1 MSEDK
6 KLLENQVNIW
16 NKAASA
22 ALLDGEIDATEMKTL
37 KQSLSNIPFDIN
49 MKNKKEMTES
59 HLNMWRLVASAV
71 HADEHVDPEEVQ
83 QIEKY
88 LQELNF
94 NEEQKEI
101 IRRELKSPSPLEEIL
116 NKITEPGDRSQSVY
130 LVQLLLWKDK
140 VLTDTEESFLKKVRD
155 HFMQF
160 PEIKN
165 IQSELSQLEEKTSKP
180 KAEELIYSL
189 KNSAVVQFLK
199 KLTST
204 SKTN

>member
-6 KLLENQVNIW
+6 QLLENQVNIW

-22 ALLDGEIDATEMKTL
+22 ALADGEIDETEMKTL
-37 KQSLSNIPFDIN
+37 KESLGNLPFD
-49 MKNKKEMTES
+49 MSAENKKEMTES

-71 HADEHVDPEEVQ
+71 HADEYIDSEEVQ

-88 LQELNF
+88 IQELNF
-94 NEEQKEI
+94 NEEQKEV
-101 IRRELKSPSPLEEIL
+101 IRKELKSPSPLEEIL
-116 NKITEPGDRSQSVY
+116 EKITEPGDRSQSLY

-140 VLTDTEESFLKKVRD
+140 ILTDTEEIFLKKVRD

-165 IQSELSQLEEKTSKP
+165 IQSELNQLKAKTSV
-180 KAEELIYSL
+180 AEELVYSL
-189 KNSAVVQFLK
+189 KNSSVVQFLK
-199 KLTST
+199 KLTSF
-204 SKTN
+204 SKTK

>member
-6 KLLENQVNIW
+6 KLLESQVNIW
-16 NKAASA
+16 NKASSA
-22 ALLDGEIDATEMKTL
+22 ALADGEIDETEMKTL
-37 KQSLSNIPFDIN
+37 KESLGNLPFDMN
-49 MKNKKEMTES
+49 TKNKKEMTES

-71 HADEHVDPEEVQ
+71 HADEHIDSEEVQ

-88 LQELNF
+88 IQELNF
-94 NEEQKEI
+94 NEEQKKI
-101 IRRELKSPSPLEEIL
+101 IRKELKSPSPLEEIL
-116 NKITEPGDRSQSVY
+116 DKITDPGDRSQSLY

-140 VLTDTEESFLKKVRD
+140 ILTDTEETFLKKVND

-165 IQSELSQLEEKTSKP
+165 IQSELNQLKEKTS

-189 KNSAVVQFLK
+189 KNSSVVQFLK
-199 KLTST
+199 KLTSF
-204 SKTN
+204 SKIK

>member
-22 ALLDGEIDATEMKTL
+22 ALADGEIDKTKMKTL
-37 KQSLSNIPFDIN
+37 KESLGNLPFD
-49 MKNKKEMTES
+49 MSTKNKKEMTES

-71 HADEHVDPEEVQ
+71 HADEYIDSEEVQ

-101 IRRELKSPSPLEEIL
+101 IRKELKSPSPLEEIL
-116 NKITEPGDRSQSVY
+116 EKITEPGDRSQSVY

-140 VLTDTEESFLKKVRD
+140 ILTDTEETFLKKVRD
-155 HFMQF
+155 HFTQF

-165 IQSELSQLEEKTSKP
+165 IQSELNQLKEKTSH
-180 KAEELIYSL
+180 AEELVYSL
-189 KNSAVVQFLK
+189 KNSSVVQFLK
-199 KLTST
+199 KLTSF
-204 SKTN
+204 SKTK